1 MGDDSMTEKILKKIL
16 LVEDEPDIRAIACVS
31 LEDIGGFTVEYCA
44 SGKEALEVAENFAPD
59 LILLDVMM
67 PEMDG
72 VTTLK
77 KLREKPLL
85 KKTPVIF
92 LTARTQVSDIA
103 RYIELGALTVI
114 TKPFNPMSLA
124 EVLQTI
130 WRQYHGR

>member
-1 MGDDSMTEKILKKIL
+1 MTEKKLKKIL

-31 LEDIGGFTVEYCA
+31 LEDIGGFTVKYCA
-44 SGKEALEVAENFAPD
+44 SGKEALEVVENFAPD

-77 KLREKPLL
+77 KLRENPLL
-85 KKTPVIF
+85 QKTPVIF

-103 RYIELGALTVI
+103 RYIELGALDVI
-114 TKPFNPMSLA
+114 TKPFNPMTLA
-124 EVLQTI
+124 KVLKTL
-130 WRQYHGR
+130 WEHNHDR